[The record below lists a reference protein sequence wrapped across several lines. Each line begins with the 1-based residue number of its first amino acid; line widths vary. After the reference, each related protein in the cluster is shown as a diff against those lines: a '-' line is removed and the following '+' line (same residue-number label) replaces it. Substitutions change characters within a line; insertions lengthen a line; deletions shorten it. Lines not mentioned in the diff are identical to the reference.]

1 MYIAAMR
8 KSEGITLIEMLIA
21 MSVVLVGVAAS
32 YTLLGG
38 IQATQAGNMRL
49 VQAQQEARNIVEHI
63 ARELRE
69 SSVDYIWIDSTSG
82 KADSIIFHV
91 PRDGDRAFHVYH
103 EVNEEGIPLSGY
115 GRPVPQS
122 TIAYSLDSSSHY
134 LYRYRL
140 SGLISDIDK
149 IKWDS
154 DGEIISRRVE
164 KILFGR
170 EDNMITISVRTF
182 EEPNSKLANA
192 TKSYSDYYTKI
203 EFRN

>member
-32 YTLLGG
+32 YTLLGS
-38 IQATQAGNMRL
+38 IQATQAGSMRL

-69 SSVDYIWIDSTSG
+69 SNPDYIWIGSTSG
-82 KADSIIFHV
+82 EADSIIFYV

-122 TIAYSLDSSSHY
+122 TIAYSLDSGSNC
-134 LYRYRL
+134 LYRYR
-140 SGLISDIDK
+140 SPELISDIDK

-154 DGEIISRRVE
+154 EGEIISRRVE
-164 KILFGR
+164 WVIFSR

-182 EEPNSKLANA
+182 GEPNSKLTNVA
-192 TKSYSDYYTKI
+192 KSYSDYYTKI